1 MISIGDC
8 ACQLGVEGQGV
19 DSEGMFE
26 KVEIVKPR
34 TQDKSHYDSMWGL
47 GLVREVI
54 VGKMDILMSFMVSN
68 GLDVPGWGRIV
79 RSWDSSWSVEE
90 KMESFL
96 LLSMLCG

>member
-34 TQDKSHYDSMWGL
+34 AEDKSHHDSMWWL
-47 GLVREVI
+47 GFVREGI
-54 VGKMDILMSFMVSN
+54 VDRKMGILMSFMVSN
-68 GLDVPGWGRIV
+68 G
-79 RSWDSSWSVEE
+79 
-90 KMESFL
+90 
-96 LLSMLCG
+96 